1 MPLPGERDLVDQEYA
16 DDTLLM
22 VHYVITILNAT
33 RSILDVYC
41 LASGA
46 RINWHKS
53 YGMLVESEEQPTW
66 GVTKGFTWL
75 RPGQTCRYLGFQ
87 VGLDITP
94 Q

>member
-1 MPLPGERDLVDQEYA
+1 MVRYA
-16 DDTLLM
+16 IAMLD
-22 VHYVITILNAT
+22 AT
-33 RSILDVYC
+33 RSVLDVYC

-53 YGMLVESEEQPTW
+53 YGMLVGSEDQPTW
-66 GVTKGFTWL
+66 GVTEGFTWL

-94 Q
+94 QQQFAPVLQSLRRKLCHWSS